1 MTRKNGDKP
10 TGNSSGKTHAKRKNI
25 SVRPTPE
32 ELDALHERAASFG
45 YKSVSQ
51 YLIERGLRDNG
62 LMIRSV
68 DRERV
73 ERLLFEAR
81 KIGVNINHIARQ
93 MNAGDKGYSQAHLDR
108 AMREVERVMRE
119 IRQEFTTGEGEQE

>member
-1 MTRKNGDKP
+1 MTRNNDDKP
-10 TGNSSGKTHAKRKNI
+10 ADEQSGETHNKRKNI

-32 ELDALHERAASFG
+32 QLNELHERAASFG

-51 YLIERGLRDNG
+51 YLIERGLRESG

-81 KIGVNINHIARQ
+81 KIGVNINQIARG
-93 MNAGDKGYSQAHLDR
+93 MSAGYKGYSQKHLDG
-108 AMREVERVMRE
+108 ALREAERVMRE
-119 IRQEFTTGEGEQE
+119 ICQEFTLGEGEQE

>member
-1 MTRKNGDKP
+1 VTRKNGDSP
-10 TGNSSGKTHAKRKNI
+10 ADEQSGETHNKRKNI
-25 SVRPTPE
+25 SVRPMPE
-32 ELDALHERAASFG
+32 QLDALHERAASFG

-51 YLIERGLRDNG
+51 YLIERGLRRDG

-81 KIGVNINHIARQ
+81 KIGVNINQIARG
-93 MNAGDKGYSQAHLDR
+93 MNAGYKGYSQKHLDG
-108 AMREVERVMRE
+108 ALREAERVMRE
-119 IRQEFTTGEGEQE
+119 IRQEFTSSEGEQE

>member
-1 MTRKNGDKP
+1 MTRKNGSEQ
-10 TGNSSGKTHAKRKNI
+10 TGNASGKAHSKRKNI

-32 ELDALHERAASFG
+32 QLDALHERASSFG

-51 YLIERGLRDNG
+51 YLIERGLREGG

-81 KIGVNINHIARQ
+81 KIGVNINQIARGI
-93 MNAGDKGYSQAHLDR
+93 NVGYRGYSQKHLDR
-108 AMREVERVMRE
+108 ALREAERVMRE
-119 IRQEFTTGEGEQE
+119 IRQEFTSGEEESE